1 MCTLFVVQYCKQ
13 GVFMAS
19 SVLQVRIDES
29 VRKEAENIFHS
40 LGLTSS
46 RAVKFFLNRVIIEQG
61 TSF

>member
-1 MCTLFVVQYCKQ
+1 
-13 GVFMAS
+13 MAS

-29 VRKEAENIFHS
+29 VRKETENIFHS

-61 TSF
+61 ASLLR